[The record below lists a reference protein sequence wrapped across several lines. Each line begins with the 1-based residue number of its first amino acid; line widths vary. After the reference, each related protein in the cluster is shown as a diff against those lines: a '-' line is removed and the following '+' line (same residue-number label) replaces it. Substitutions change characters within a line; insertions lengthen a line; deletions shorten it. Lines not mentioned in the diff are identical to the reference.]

1 MSGSKRLVG
10 TVGFVLCSALVGTL
24 TGRTTY
30 AEVSVDVS
38 VVAIH
43 TDSDFYQPLSS
54 YGQWQ
59 VVGSYGSCWIP
70 GGVAAGWCP
79 YSSGYW
85 QQTDAGWYWASS
97 EPWAWATYHYGGWDF
112 SPQFGWYWVPQTQ
125 WAPAWVSW
133 REGGGCVGWAPLGP
147 SGRVIVDVGGGVPR
161 GYVFVQE
168 RQFLDPVSSKTIIV
182 NNITIS
188 KTVINKQG
196 PGTATIEKATGR
208 KVQAV
213 PVRELRNKDEAK
225 VLAKRATP
233 TPTTAKAVETS
244 VRSQVEKPAVKAA
257 EPQPSAAK
265 SEAQQSEQNRI
276 AKLDEDKRAQQE
288 KAQATDSE
296 KVRPVPAAV
305 QAKPEAKPETK
316 VESKPAAERPAPTR
330 EPTEQKPQRDDEKKD

>member
-1 MSGSKRLVG
+1 MNGSKRLAG
-10 TVGFVLCSALVGTL
+10 TVGFVLCSALLGPL

-30 AEVSVDVS
+30 AQVSVNVS
-38 VVAIH
+38 VVPIH
-43 TDSDFYQPLSS
+43 SNSDFYQPLSP

-85 QQTDAGWYWASS
+85 QQTDSGWFWVSD
-97 EPWAWATYHYGGWDF
+97 EPWGWATYHYGGWDYNT
-112 SPQFGWYWVPQTQ
+112 QLGWYWVPQTQ

-147 SGRVIVDVGGGVPR
+147 SGRVIVDVGGGAPR
-161 GYVFVQE
+161 GYIFVQE

-213 PVRELRNKDEAK
+213 PVRELRNKGEAK
-225 VLAKRATP
+225 VVAKRAAP
-233 TPTTAKAVETS
+233 TPTSENAVQPP
-244 VRSQVEKPAVKAA
+244 VRSQVEKPAITTA
-257 EPQPSAAK
+257 EP
-265 SEAQQSEQNRI
+265 
-276 AKLDEDKRAQQE
+276 QQE
-288 KAQATDSE
+288 KAQATEGE
-296 KVRPVPAAV
+296 KVRPVPAPV
-305 QAKPEAKPETK
+305 EAKPEQK
-316 VESKPAAERPAPTR
+316 VEPKPAAERPAPTR
-330 EPTEQKPQRDDEKKD
+330 EPTEQRDGKDDEKKD